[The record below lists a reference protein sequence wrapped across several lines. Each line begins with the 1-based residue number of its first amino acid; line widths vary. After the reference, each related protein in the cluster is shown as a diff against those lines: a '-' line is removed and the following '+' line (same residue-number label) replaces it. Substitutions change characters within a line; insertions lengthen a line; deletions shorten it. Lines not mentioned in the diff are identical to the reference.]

1 MYFNSNYEFGQEP
14 QETEKED
21 ESENESEDN
30 TSTTS
35 RHSDQQETQDDE
47 ASGGDTEIEGDTV
60 EEVADPGANS
70 ASAENGGLVEV
81 QLESAPQD
89 PTDEPCSEHQPA
101 ISLPVS
107 SNVSPTVSAPPLV
120 SVGHIS
126 VQREQQNSQVQDSGK
141 GTTREDSN
149 SQESDDSGFGKR
161 YPVRVR
167 RQVETYSQESN
178 AQEVNKKKEKN
189 SGPVQNTFAQSLE
202 ESGHIKNP
210 AAGWLWVEG
219 AGHTMLPTPM
229 NNTFSNNIIPAQ
241 FTPTVMNPPGQATPQ
256 ASMVFMPQSGLVPS
270 PQASMVVQQTGRNDE
285 HQTQPTSYSLY
296 KQAVRNE
303 SQPLT
308 NNRPFSNTG
317 STTCSA
323 CGKQGH
329 W

>member
-81 QLESAPQD
+81 QLESAPQGED
-89 PTDEPCSEHQPA
+89 STVEPCSEHQPA

-107 SNVSPTVSAPPLV
+107 SNVSPTVSTPPLV
-120 SVGHIS
+120 SDGHIS

-178 AQEVNKKKEKN
+178 AQEVNKKKDKN

-229 NNTFSNNIIPAQ
+229 NNTFNTDNEHGTWRSNTFSNNMIPSQ
-241 FTPTVMNPPGQATPQ
+241 SPP
-256 ASMVFMPQSGLVPS
+256 L
-270 PQASMVVQQTGRNDE
+270 
-285 HQTQPTSYSLY
+285 L
-296 KQAVRNE
+296 
-303 SQPLT
+303 
-308 NNRPFSNTG
+308 
-317 STTCSA
+317 
-323 CGKQGH
+323 
-329 W
+329 